1 MLLAFE
7 KGDLV
12 KTRPAYRS
20 AGLKT
25 QNRPDHGF
33 GIVIHSIPVQDN
45 PYMVDVL
52 WNNGKIERTLVGL
65 LIKLNP
71 HKEYL

>member
-12 KTRPAYRS
+12 KTRSKYTASSRE
-20 AGLKT
+20 
-25 QNRPDHGF
+25 RRWPDHGF

-52 WNNGKIERTLVGL
+52 WSNGKIERTLVGL

-71 HKEYL
+71 QKEYL